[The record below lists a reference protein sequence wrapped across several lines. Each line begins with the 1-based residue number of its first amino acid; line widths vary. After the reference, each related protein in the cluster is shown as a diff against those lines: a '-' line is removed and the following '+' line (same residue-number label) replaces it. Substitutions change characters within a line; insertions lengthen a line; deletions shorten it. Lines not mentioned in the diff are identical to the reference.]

1 MPFKCVCGED
11 VPSLGQQTS
20 PCDKCHRGW
29 SPVVFDYHLPSQ
41 KPVSWL
47 ARLYA
52 AWLVLR
58 GK

>member
-11 VPSLGQQTS
+11 VPSLGHETS
-20 PCDKCHRGW
+20 MCQKCYRAWRSASFEFHRK
-29 SPVVFDYHLPSQ
+29 PDT
-41 KPVSWL
+41 PVSWL

>member
-1 MPFKCVCGED
+1 MPFKCVCGAD

-20 PCDKCHRGW
+20 MCDRCHRGW
-29 SPVVFDYHLPSQ
+29 SPVVFDYHLPQ

-52 AWLVLR
+52 AWLV
-58 GK
+58 